1 MRMKMRMNN
10 LKKNK
15 IIKEE
20 LKEIKNLNWF
30 DKNKLDESK
39 FQLLLTVTNLVTK
52 KKKKVNLSI
61 LTLKTW
67 LIIFKIIQLV
77 KQMLKKI

>member
-1 MRMKMRMNN
+1 MKMRMNN

-30 DKNKLDESK
+30 DENKLDESK
-39 FQLLLTVTNLVTK
+39 FQLLLTVTILVT

>member
-1 MRMKMRMNN
+1 MKMRMKMRMNN

-30 DKNKLDESK
+30 DENKLDESK

-52 KKKKVNLSI
+52 KKKKGEFKYIDIKNLVDNI
-61 LTLKTW
+61 
-67 LIIFKIIQLV
+67 
-77 KQMLKKI
+77 

>member
-1 MRMKMRMNN
+1 MKMRMNN

-30 DKNKLDESK
+30 DENKLDESK
-39 FQLLLTVTNLVTK
+39 FQLLLTVMNLVTK
-52 KKKKVNLSI
+52 KKKKGEFKYIDIKNLVDNI
-61 LTLKTW
+61 
-67 LIIFKIIQLV
+67 
-77 KQMLKKI
+77 